1 MSIRKWAVGAFLA
14 LIINVN
20 LAHAAVVTS
29 TTKYNFGTL
38 NAKITITQGSLL
50 SPAEQKELVCASL
63 NIYHEARG
71 TTYNN
76 KLGVVW
82 VVKNRMKIK
91 NQSACEIIYAR
102 NSSKGQPQ
110 FSWTGYRHKSLLD
123 KQSWDDAQQIAYAVL
138 FADSNSDITKGS
150 THFHEKHVLP
160 AWSAKSRNKVIL
172 GSHVFVRVESYLQA
186 VQILK
191 EPARSIN

>member
-1 MSIRKWAVGAFLA
+1 MSIRTWAVGALLA
-14 LIINVN
+14 LITTVN
-20 LAHAAVVTS
+20 PAHAAGVTS
-29 TTKYNFGTL
+29 TTKYNFSTL
-38 NAKITITQGSLL
+38 NAKVTIPQGFLL
-50 SPAEQKELVCASL
+50 SSAQQKELVCASL

-71 TTYNN
+71 TTHNN

-102 NSSKGQPQ
+102 NGNKGQPQ
-110 FSWTGYRHKSLLD
+110 FSWTVHRHRSLLD

-138 FADSNSDITKGS
+138 FDESHSDITRGS
-150 THFHEKHVLP
+150 THFHEKHVSP
-160 AWSAKSRNKVIL
+160 VWSLKSRNKVIL

-186 VQILK
+186 VQA
-191 EPARSIN
+191 P